1 MCEPCGRGVA
11 RLLPQPRLRKEVDSP
26 ASPRLQDAQ
35 QRLPRAHV
43 RRVEEAHALVAHD
56 AAQLLAR
63 SQALLEA
70 TGGKLHLA
78 VGRGG
83 VQRFVDVAL
92 ALPVAHEYD
101 AIGTVVALRVHDEL
115 VHEAQSRVEQ
125 VPETARG
132 HAHCETQ
139 AAAASSGERPQAQA
153 PRARRLGL
161 EAAASGWEEEDEQE
175 QHPAVGRVVR
185 RPPLRKRGD
194 DAFVNEGG
202 ANQRARRS
210 LRVSRDPRCETSR
223 AEARAPARPHTVN

>member
-1 MCEPCGRGVA
+1 MA

-101 AIGTVVALRVHDEL
+101 AIGAVVALRVHDEL

-125 VPETARG
+125 VPQTTRG

-139 AAAASSGERPQAQA
+139 AAAASIGERPQAQA
-153 PRARRLGL
+153 PCARRLGL
-161 EAAASGWEEEDEQE
+161 EAAASGWEEEDEQQ
-175 QHPAVGRVVR
+175 QHPAVGCD
-185 RPPLRKRGD
+185 RPTRK
-194 DAFVNEGG
+194 
-202 ANQRARRS
+202 QAR
-210 LRVSRDPRCETSR
+210 
-223 AEARAPARPHTVN
+223 